1 MCKSAAEGGLRCA
14 AHLKSE
20 IVNHKHNEAWEV
32 IKSAAENGT
41 PFAEPEI
48 TEEEKLKIK
57 TKARLDAEHT
67 EYAEKLAEANAGLNA
82 EYRKYDLALSTRDK
96 NEVARYLY
104 ESSDAVIQSR
114 SDLAKAKRAFDTRIV
129 EIDYNAKA
137 QAESGVAPEEAHTP
151 QAMEKFSAAKKA
163 YDEANKESLRAEDKW
178 MAQMREAD
186 AMSAQ
191 DQKENGYS
199 DEDYYDQNLSKLSSE
214 AHEKFVQAERELRW
228 AKQDLDVAEDYDRRN
243 YHAVFNPEA
252 EREKAKK
259 QYRDIKAA
267 ILTKTSA
274 ERKRAIE
281 AAPFALAAYRK
292 GNPDTMRFESGPLR
306 GKFPDAIAKGKS
318 QVSELVEGKE
328 KSLRLAEKKITRE
341 VSRAKIAETPEFA
354 SYQTEVF
361 PGTERGVAYVAKGAK
376 LHREYRLTETYEEH
390 LVQKRDA
397 AVAAGESG
405 EAWDAE
411 ITEVKGRRALHVT
424 ATKNNYARSLVSA

>member
-20 IVNHKHNEAWEV
+20 IANHNHNEAWEV

-41 PFAEPEI
+41 PFAEPEV
-48 TEEEKLKIK
+48 TPDEKLKIR
-57 TKARLDAEHT
+57 TKASLDAEHT
-67 EYAEKLAEANAGLNA
+67 DYAERLAEANAALNA
-82 EYRKYDLALSTRDK
+82 EYSKYDLALSTRDK
-96 NEVARYLY
+96 NEVARYLH
-104 ESSDAVIQSR
+104 ENSDVVLQSR
-114 SDLAKAKRAFDTRIV
+114 ADLAKAKRAFDTRMI

-137 QAESGVAPEEAHTP
+137 QAESGVKPEEAHTP
-151 QAMEKFSAAKKA
+151 QAFEKFTSAKKA
-163 YDEANKESLRAEDKW
+163 YDEANRESLRAEDKW

-186 AMSAQ
+186 AMAAEDEREHGS
-191 DQKENGYS
+191 S
-199 DEDYYDQNLSKLSSE
+199 DDDYYDHNLSKLSSE

-243 YHAVFNPEA
+243 YYAVFNPEA

-259 QYRDIKAA
+259 QYRDIKTA
-267 ILTKTSA
+267 ILAKTSA

-281 AAPFALAAYRK
+281 SAPFALAAYRK

-306 GKFPDAIAKGKS
+306 GKFPDAIAKGKE
-318 QVSELVEGKE
+318 QVSSLSENKE

-341 VSRAKIAETPEFA
+341 VSRAKIAGTPEFA
-354 SYQTEVF
+354 SYKAEVF
-361 PGTERGVAYVAKGAK
+361 PKTERGVAYEAKGAK

-397 AVAAGESG
+397 AVAAGQSG

-411 ITEVKGRRALHVT
+411 INEVKGRRALHVMT
-424 ATKNNYARSLVSA
+424 VKNNHARSLMSA

>member
-20 IVNHKHNEAWEV
+20 IANHKHNEAWEV

-41 PFAEPEI
+41 PFAEPEV
-48 TEEEKLKIK
+48 TEDEKLKIR

-67 EYAEKLAEANAGLNA
+67 DYAEQLAQANASLNA
-82 EYRKYDLALSTRDK
+82 EYNKYDLALSSKDA
-96 NEVARYLY
+96 NEVARHLY
-104 ESSDAVIQSR
+104 ETSDAVVQSR
-114 SDLAKAKRAFDTRIV
+114 TDLAKAKRAYDTRMI

-151 QAMEKFSAAKKA
+151 QALAKFTAAKKA

-186 AMSAQ
+186 AMIAE
-191 DQKENGYS
+191 DKEENGFS
-199 DEDYYDQNLSKLSSE
+199 DEDYYDHNLSQLSSE

-243 YHAVFNPEA
+243 YFAVFNPEA

-259 QYRDIKAA
+259 QYRNIKTA
-267 ILTKTSA
+267 ILEKTAA
-274 ERKRAIE
+274 ERKIAVA
-281 AAPFALAAYRK
+281 AAPFALASYKK
-292 GNPDTMRFESGPLR
+292 GNPDTMRFTQGPLK
-306 GKFPDAIAKGKS
+306 GKFPDAIAKTKE
-318 QVSELVEGKE
+318 QVTALTAEKD

-354 SYQTEVF
+354 SYKAEVF
-361 PGTERGVAYVAKGAK
+361 PKTERGIAYEAKGAK

-397 AVAAGESG
+397 AVAAGQSG
-405 EAWDAE
+405 EAFDAE
-411 ITEVKGRRALHVT
+411 INEVKGRRALHVMT
-424 ATKNNYARSLVSA
+424 TKNNYARSLATA